1 MISLNNI
8 SMRFGAKVLFNDVS
22 LRISGKDRISFVGS
36 NGAGKSTLL
45 KIICGL
51 AKADE
56 GEVAVSR
63 HTTVGYLPQEGI
75 VYTGKT
81 LYEEVYSSAGDINKI
96 QSEMEEIEKE
106 LSGNQDTGSD
116 EYMDLL
122 YEYGELQERFEQL
135 EGFKLKSKIE
145 KILTGLGFFEKDFD
159 RLTDEFSGGW
169 QMRIEIAKLLLSNPS
184 ILLLDE
190 PTNHLDIES
199 LIWVENYLIN
209 YQGAVVLVSHDRSFL
224 DNITRRTLEIS
235 MGNVTEYSGNYSFY
249 KKEKEIR
256 KEHLENQFNNQQKYL
271 RQQER
276 FIERFRYKA
285 TKARQVQSR
294 IKQLDKVELVE
305 IEDEESSVNFRFP
318 PATHSGKISLEI
330 SDLTKNYDGV
340 NNVIENINLLIG
352 RGEKIAFVGVN
363 GAGKSTLM
371 RIIARLENFQKG
383 DVKIGHLVTIK
394 FYAQNQAEALNP
406 EKTVLQT
413 MEESATGEI
422 TKNLRSIL
430 GSFLFRGDDV
440 FKKVGVLSGG
450 EKSRLALAKML
461 IEQSNFLVL
470 DEPTNHLDMR
480 SKEVLMNALQK
491 YEGTVVIVSHDREFI
506 DGIVDKVIEV
516 KNKNIKTYYGNAA
529 DYLKAK
535 ENELKKSNNIN
546 DNLVE
551 SRKSDVPKIK
561 NERNVKANPKS
572 LIKEMNKKIES
583 SKSRLKV
590 QETEILK
597 IENEIKTKENLM
609 SGEEFYKGGY
619 NIMQFT
625 GEYNLLKDKLKNKYT
640 EWETETAEL
649 AELESKLAELK
660 SEIK

>member
-22 LRISGKDRISFVGS
+22 LRVSGKDRISFVGS

-45 KIICGL
+45 KVICGL
-51 AKADE
+51 VKPDE
-56 GEVAVSR
+56 GEVSVSK

-75 VYTGKT
+75 VYSGKT

-106 LSGNQDTGSD
+106 LSENTDTGSD
-116 EYMDLL
+116 DYMDLL
-122 YEYGELQERFEQL
+122 YEYGELQERFHLL

-145 KILTGLGFFEKDFD
+145 KILTGLGFFEKDFE
-159 RLTDEFSGGW
+159 RQTDEFSGGW

-209 YQGAVVLVSHDRSFL
+209 YQGAIVLVSHDKSFL
-224 DNITRRTLEIS
+224 DNITQRTLEIS

-256 KEHLENQFNNQQKYL
+256 KEMLENQYNNQQKYL
-271 RQQER
+271 RQQEK

-294 IKQLDKVELVE
+294 IKQLDKLDLVE
-305 IEDEESSVNFRFP
+305 IEDEESAVNFRFP

-330 SDLTKNYDGV
+330 SNLSKNYDGKINVLEDV
-340 NNVIENINLLIG
+340 NLIIS

-371 RIIARLENFQKG
+371 RIIAGLENFQKG
-383 DVKIGHLVTIK
+383 EVKTGHLAALK

-440 FKKVGVLSGG
+440 FKRVGVLSGG

-461 IEQSNFLVL
+461 IEQSNFLIL

-480 SKEVLMNALQK
+480 SKEVLMNALQR
-491 YEGTVVIVSHDREFI
+491 YEGTVIIVSHDREFI

-516 KNKNIKTYYGNAA
+516 KNKNIKTYFGNAS

-535 ENELKKSNNIN
+535 ENELKKNDKPLNAVKKNTDTGEDKLKNIQQG
-546 DNLVE
+546 
-551 SRKSDVPKIK
+551 KI
-561 NERNVKANPKS
+561 NPK
-572 LIKEMNKKIES
+572 LKLKELNKKIES
-583 SKSRLKV
+583 VKTQIKAHEADIQRM
-590 QETEILK
+590 ETEL
-597 IENEIKTKENLM
+597 KTKELIM
-609 SGEEFYKGGY
+609 AGEEFYKGGY
-619 NIMQFT
+619 NIMEFT
-625 GEYNLLKDKLKNKYT
+625 NDYNSIREKLKQKYSG
-640 EWETETAEL
+640 WETETAAL
-649 AELESKLAELK
+649 TELESNLNQLRMELK
-660 SEIK
+660 